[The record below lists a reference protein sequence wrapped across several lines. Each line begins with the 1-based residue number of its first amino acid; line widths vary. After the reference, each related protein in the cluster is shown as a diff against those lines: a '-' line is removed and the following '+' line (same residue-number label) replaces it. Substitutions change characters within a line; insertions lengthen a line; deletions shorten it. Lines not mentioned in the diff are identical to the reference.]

1 MLQLRSPRIIMQR
14 VAERETASQ
23 VSSPTACLLL
33 VVLINSKS
41 RDFSGQRD
49 PGETEKPRRG
59 SFWQ

>member
-1 MLQLRSPRIIMQR
+1 MQR